1 MQIEVIDY
9 YVNPELRSRTPPKKI
24 IVTENLSPTVTP
36 SDPVMPF
43 GSLLDEIRNTIRGF
57 NDSVNPGSEV
67 EDDTEE
73 TEFGTTIRQSVGIA
87 ASDFPMDLPDYVSS
101 EDRNRILEIER
112 LDDDYLQSVASAD
125 KVRFDWHKDPE
136 IFTGVK
142 EDFTASAGP
151 TFPVDE
157 TMSPLDI
164 MEKIWD
170 PAIIDLIVE
179 QTNTYARRFQE
190 TGIKDQSRM
199 KAWKPIKTEDIWN
212 FFAILI
218 LQSLDPRPTE
228 TEYWYSSIPYLAMPS
243 FGQAMR
249 AKKYIRIK
257 KCLHFV
263 DNQNMPKGD
272 KLAKIRP
279 IVDYLNDKFA
289 TLYIPSQ
296 NIALDESLMLWK
308 GRLGFVQKISN
319 KAAGV
324 GIKTYELAETETGY
338 LWTFRVYAGK
348 GDNVEQIE
356 QNEQDKRS
364 DEPDGKVSA
373 IVLDFVKP
381 LLHKGY
387 TLVMDNFYNSPLLS
401 RLLKMQKT
409 DTLGTLHINREFV
422 PESLKHCAKRD
433 MRVGELVYS
442 HTNDLSVILWR
453 DSNMVAMISSY
464 HKVEVGGK
472 EKYGKYKYKPQA
484 VLDYNKSMGG
494 LQDVVDS
501 GLEGNEYVTL
511 LSWVLNTYPGIELM
525 GSSELN
531 IDWMEKTLEAERAEW
546 GGARAPD
553 VEPHSRAYH
562 THAPVIVFQMI
573 DQNLQVTETIS
584 KEITFKALMLSIE
597 QKLRDE
603 AARFLLEEAF
613 LDLEVHFDD
622 LFTSKW
628 VASSIPV
635 DTICVT
641 LEDYF
646 QDYNHLR
653 EKNFEYVINEA
664 QNLVYK
670 KYITAMLSKKVTFKT
685 PEEAQQAA
693 TKIVKEANQIRA
705 FFRRI
710 GAEGVDVLR
719 CQDIEMLSLDLH
731 GVLEKC
737 PDISEEHLIRLLWLR
752 GDVPRAHVRDTV
764 AHVTRTRRPARAS
777 QHPDFFKHVTF
788 NDRLL
793 GHFAL

>member
-1 MQIEVIDY
+1 MTLLRV
-9 YVNPELRSRTPPKKI
+9 VRLAPESTSRVADIRLKLCPDSGSVFELTTFNLLIAVPTPRQCNEEDVDDDSDEELMFI
-24 IVTENLSPTVTP
+24 NLDKRNSTAY
-36 SDPVMPF
+36 DD

-279 IVDYLNDKFA
+279 IVDHLNDKFA

-373 IVLDFVKP
+373 IVLDLVKP

-409 DTLGTLHINREFV
+409 DTLGTLRINREFV

-494 LQDVVDS
+494 VDKKDQLLSAFPMERIRNHVWYKKLFRRLFNVSILNAWIILKTAAPKLSHRNFRAKLVENIMVKYVNGKMPIVHNLRSSGVRPLLIGGHYCVKSDS
-501 GLEGNEYVTL
+501 G
-511 LSWVLNTYPGIELM
+511 
-525 GSSELN
+525 
-531 IDWMEKTLEAERAEW
+531 K
-546 GGARAPD
+546 ARARCKWCASQGRD
-553 VEPHSRAYH
+553 SRTIRICNVCRVALCAEPCFQNYH
-562 THAPVIVFQMI
+562 TQP
-573 DQNLQVTETIS
+573 
-584 KEITFKALMLSIE
+584 
-597 QKLRDE
+597 
-603 AARFLLEEAF
+603 
-613 LDLEVHFDD
+613 
-622 LFTSKW
+622 
-628 VASSIPV
+628 
-635 DTICVT
+635 
-641 LEDYF
+641 
-646 QDYNHLR
+646 
-653 EKNFEYVINEA
+653 
-664 QNLVYK
+664 
-670 KYITAMLSKKVTFKT
+670 
-685 PEEAQQAA
+685 
-693 TKIVKEANQIRA
+693 
-705 FFRRI
+705 
-710 GAEGVDVLR
+710 
-719 CQDIEMLSLDLH
+719 
-731 GVLEKC
+731 
-737 PDISEEHLIRLLWLR
+737 
-752 GDVPRAHVRDTV
+752 
-764 AHVTRTRRPARAS
+764 
-777 QHPDFFKHVTF
+777 
-788 NDRLL
+788 
-793 GHFAL
+793 